1 MKKTKNVGIS
11 ITLILIILGANQN
24 SKISMQNSTI
34 NSNESSSNSSNNVD
48 GDKSYTTKK
57 SNSNN
62 KSTSGN
68 NSVNISSKAEVKS
81 ALSENLSLHTG
92 YYLKEIYAEEKS
104 FVTKG
109 TNILKYTNG
118 TYLTAPYDCYI
129 EKLNLPET
137 SGKCKNE
144 HYVQIE
150 SKNMLSVTINV
161 SEDYINN
168 LSVGDE
174 ATVEIG
180 SLSKT
185 YTGYITHIA
194 STAQNGKFEVTVE
207 FENDDNVKIG
217 MSATVKISK

>member
-1 MKKTKNVGIS
+1 M
-11 ITLILIILGANQN
+11 LLIILVVLVTVMILSDKNTSNQN
-24 SKISMQNSTI
+24 NKMDIQNSTV
-34 NSNESSSNSSNNVD
+34 NSDASSSNS
-48 GDKSYTTKK
+48 
-57 SNSNN
+57 
-62 KSTSGN
+62 N
-68 NSVNISSKAEVKS
+68 NSLNISSKAEVKS
-81 ALSENLSLHTG
+81 ALSENLNLHTG
-92 YYLKEIYAEEKS
+92 YYLEETYVEENS
-104 FVTKG
+104 FVLKG
-109 TNILKYTNG
+109 ENILKYTNG

-129 EKLNLPET
+129 EKLNVPET
-137 SGKCKNE
+137 SEKCKNE

-161 SEDYINN
+161 SENYINN